1 MNDQVTRLH
10 TRDEIEDD
18 LLVVDYVAGRLDDDA
33 RAAFEARLEDDDDL
47 LARVIE
53 ERGFRHA
60 VVDAVTGECP
70 DASAFDK
77 LDIDRV
83 EEPVKRASAW
93 RRSAIVASLLAAVT
107 VVLFMDRPGQMPDEE
122 FTTLSNEAITPVTES
137 NRVRLVFAEGT
148 SETDRIEAGNAL
160 GFEILR
166 GPGPAGAYVVTTPE
180 VLSRDDLASWRDDP
194 RIDLAEPVQYE
205 QAP

>member
-60 VVDAVTGECP
+60 VVDAVTGEAP

-77 LDIDRV
+77 LDIDSI

-107 VVLFMDRPGQMPDEE
+107 VVLFMDRPAQMPDEE
-122 FTTLSNEAITPVTES
+122 FTTLSSEAVTPVAES
-137 NRVRLVFAEGT
+137 NRIRLVFADGT
-148 SETDRIEAGNAL
+148 SDADRIEAGEAF
-160 GFEILR
+160 GFEIVQ

-180 VLSRDDLASWRDDP
+180 ALSRDDLASWRDDP
-194 RIDLAEPVQYE
+194 RIDLAEPVRYE
-205 QAP
+205 QTP